1 VSEYKKSKRTALTW
15 DQEYKPR
22 IDELR
27 DYLDRGLGAKG
38 AASNLSIFMLCLG
51 VGFQM
56 NKMRERPARK
66 SDGPRLEY
74 IMKASEELATM
85 RAVAL
90 AYSKDYE
97 TLLDEDKV
105 FDIVEEYAAG
115 GLEILCLEMDKQA
128 DFNSWLT
135 TVLYEQMRNADPKQF
150 V

>member
-1 VSEYKKSKRTALTW
+1 MTEYKKSKRTALTW
-15 DQEYKPR
+15 DQDYKPR

-56 NKMRERPARK
+56 KKLRERPVRK

-74 IMKASEELATM
+74 IMKSGEELATM

-90 AYSKDYE
+90 AHSQDYE
-97 TLLDEDKV
+97 ILLDEDKV

-115 GLEILCLEMDKQA
+115 GLEIICLEMDKQA

-135 TVLYEQMRNADPKQF
+135 TMLFEQLQQVK
-150 V
+150 